1 MGEATNKFQTA
12 LCVLAATF
20 PDRLLSEF
28 WNLGPIWI
36 DEPLKSTIDLFL
48 GITSDGQIKLPPTE
62 MTSGIMVFGQRF
74 EEIGGVEAAERF
86 YP

>member
-1 MGEATNKFQTA
+1 M
-12 LCVLAATF
+12 LAATF

-48 GITSDGQIKLPPTE
+48 GITSDDQNKLPPAE
-62 MTSGIMVFGQRF
+62 MRSGIMVFGRRF
-74 EEIGGVEAAERF
+74 EEIGGLESAEKF